1 VPVVAWIGR
10 EIKRHLVV
18 NSQRPV
24 LLNEVAEIAIV
35 NL

>member
-24 LLNEVAEIAIV
+24 LLNQVTEIAV
-35 NL
+35 VSG